1 MALLKN
7 TTRLEAVNTLLA
19 SIGESPI
26 NSLDAGLV
34 ESETAERQLDET
46 NRSVQSMGWVFNT
59 ERGLTLQV
67 NERGQI
73 PVPEGILRIEVE
85 GKDIIRRGKNLYNR
99 STHTDQFTTPQLVSV
114 VWGFDFED
122 LPEAARQYIMLRAAQ
137 QFQSRFIGDGSMD
150 AFLGRDAEQAWVILK
165 DYDGE
170 AADASIF
177 DNEEIQIMLNR
188 ESNVLFSDIYP
199 GSIPTTGYRG

>member
-26 NSLDAGLV
+26 NSLDTGLV

-46 NRSVQSMGWVFNT
+46 NRSIQSMGWVFNT
-59 ERGLTLQV
+59 ERGITLQI
-67 NERGQI
+67 NERGQV

-85 GKDIIRRGKNLYNR
+85 GKDILRRGNFLYDR
-99 STHTDQFTTPQLVSV
+99 ARHTDQFTSPQVVSV

-137 QFQSRFIGDGSMD
+137 QFQSRFVGDASMD
-150 AFLGRDAEQAWVILK
+150 AFLARDAQQAWITLK

-170 AADASIF
+170 TADASIF
-177 DNEEIQIMLNR
+177 DNQELQIMLNR

-199 GSIPTTGYRG
+199 GTIPTTGYRG